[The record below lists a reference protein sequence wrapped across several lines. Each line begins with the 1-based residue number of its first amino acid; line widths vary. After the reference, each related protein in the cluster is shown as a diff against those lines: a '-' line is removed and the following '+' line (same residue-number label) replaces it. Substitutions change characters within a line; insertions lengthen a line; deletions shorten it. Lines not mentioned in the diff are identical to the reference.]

1 MRRRSLRT
9 GLGFLFVLLSGVCG
23 VSMAVAA
30 EPYRI
35 GAVLEVTG
43 GASFLGEPGR
53 NGIKMLEEQV
63 NAGGGINGRP
73 IEMVIYDT
81 VG

>member
-1 MRRRSLRT
+1 
-9 GLGFLFVLLSGVCG
+9 
-23 VSMAVAA
+23 MAVAA

-81 VG
+81 VCESTKTVTGVKRLITNDKVIWII